1 MTMNNP
7 ALASTS
13 VWDPTIPQVAFRQLA
28 QVFSRPGTI
37 HALSHAALPLVPAT
51 LLDAATS
58 LSDAQSLLEKPDRDR
73 LGTVLTTPENAHF
86 VLARADI
93 APDFTPALGT
103 LESPEQGATLL
114 LVVQS
119 LREGQALTLTGPG
132 IQGQRE
138 IRLRGMDVRWLKARE
153 DWNGA
158 FPLGIDMLLLAGNEV
173 MALPRTTLIK
183 GVESWVM

>member
-1 MTMNNP
+1 MNNP
-7 ALASTS
+7 ALATTS
-13 VWDPTIPQVAFRQLA
+13 VWDPTIQQAAFRQLTQA
-28 QVFSRPGTI
+28 FSRPGTI

-58 LSDAQSLLEKPDRDR
+58 LSDAQSLLEKLDRDR
-73 LGTVLTTPENAHF
+73 LETVLTTPDAAHF

-114 LVVQS
+114 LVLQS
-119 LREGQALTLTGPG
+119 LNEGQALALAGPG
-132 IQGQRE
+132 IQGQRK
-138 IRLRGMDVRWLKARE
+138 IYLRGLDARWLKARE
-153 DWNGA
+153 DWNEA
-158 FPLGIDMLLLAGNEV
+158 FPLGIDMLLMAGNQV
-173 MALPRTTLIK
+173 MALPRTTRIK

>member
-1 MTMNNP
+1 MNNP
-7 ALASTS
+7 ALAATS
-13 VWDPTIPQVAFRQLA
+13 VWAPVVQQAAFRRLA
-28 QVFSRPGTI
+28 QAFSRPGTV

-51 LLDAATS
+51 LLDGATS
-58 LSDAQSLLEKPDRDR
+58 LSDAQSLLETLDRDR
-73 LGTVLTTPENAHF
+73 LETVLTTPDTAHF

-93 APDFTPALGT
+93 APDFTPALGM

-119 LREGQALTLTGPG
+119 LHEGQALTLAGPG

-138 IRLRGMDVRWLKARE
+138 IRLRGMDADWLTARAE
-153 DWNGA
+153 WNAA
-158 FPLGIDMLLLAGNEV
+158 FPLGVDMLLMAGHEV
-173 MALPRTTLIK
+173 MALPRTTRIQ